1 MSNKPDNVVTLD
13 STRAMLKSI
22 TQRHK
27 AGRRD
32 YNAEPEGVVNTPT
45 ELSKN
50 YHSSTVILCKDI
62 ADLLV
67 RHYPDWAWAV
77 QPDEF
82 GKVINIF
89 NLNLHSEYGYTIRMV
104 DIMYDPSRREAIKA
118 GAEILKRFNMPKRMD
133 RTRLAEAPRDA
144 RGMCIPD
151 ISDFKSKKERMN
163 AEIAMGLATGK
174 MEIVETPDG
183 KRYLKVDNT

>member
-1 MSNKPDNVVTLD
+1 MTDNVVQF
-13 STRAMLKSI
+13 SRANALAKSVAK
-22 TQRHK
+22 RHQ
-27 AGRRD
+27 AGKKD
-32 YNAEPEGVVNTPT
+32 QHGEPEGVVTHPDQ
-45 ELSKN
+45 LSQH

-82 GKVINIF
+82 GQVINIF

-104 DIMYDPSRREAIKA
+104 DIMHDPSRKQAVRA
-118 GAEILKRFNMPKRMD
+118 GGEILKRFRMPRRMN
-133 RTRLAEAPRDA
+133 RELLASAPRDA

-151 ISDFKSKKERMN
+151 ISDFKSKKAKMD